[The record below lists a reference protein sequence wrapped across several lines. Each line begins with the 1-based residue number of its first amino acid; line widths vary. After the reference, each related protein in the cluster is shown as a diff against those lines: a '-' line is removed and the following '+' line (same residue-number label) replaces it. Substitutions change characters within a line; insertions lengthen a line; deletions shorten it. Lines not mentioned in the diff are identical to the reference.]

1 MHSSGVKPFQEPTYL
16 ILVALADGERYGY
29 GIIQEIEALSKGAV
43 RLGPGTLYG
52 ALDRLGGEGLVE
64 ATRTE
69 VVDGRHRRYYRLTE
83 LGLDAV
89 QAEAGRRLA
98 MDSAVSR
105 RLRRLTGG
113 ATA

>member
-1 MHSSGVKPFQEPTYL
+1 MHSDGVKPFQEPTYL

-29 GIIQEIEALSKGAV
+29 GIIQEIETLSKGAV
-43 RLGPGTLYG
+43 KLGPGTLYG

-64 ATRTE
+64 ATRNE

-83 LGLDAV
+83 QGLDAV
-89 QAEAGRRLA
+89 QVEAGRRLA
-98 MDSAVSR
+98 MDNAVSR

>member
-1 MHSSGVKPFQEPTYL
+1 VVDVKPFQEPTYL

-29 GIIQEIEALSKGAV
+29 GIIREVDILSKGAV

-83 LGLDAV
+83 QGLDAV
-89 QAEAGRRLA
+89 QTEAGRRLA
-98 MDSAVSR
+98 MDNAVSR
-105 RLRRLTGG
+105 RLRGLAGG
-113 ATA
+113 APA